1 MKRIIIILVCLL
13 MSACVLAYADTIDLS
28 GMTYDELV
36 ALKDQINLAMW
47 NSDEWQEVTVPVG
60 VWTVGEDIP
69 VGHWS
74 ISIAPESSRQW
85 VVVKYCDLLNEA
97 GTDAGNQFYCKIYA
111 YETIGAPD
119 NDNYPQMIN
128 LDVKAGTY
136 IIVQKGSVLFTPY
149 QGKPSLGF
157 K

>member
-1 MKRIIIILVCLL
+1 MKKILAVVYVVFLALLWQISAVADNVPIIKDEAELL
-13 MSACVLAYADTIDLS
+13 T
-28 GMTYDELV
+28 E
-36 ALKDQINLAMW
+36 
-47 NSDEWQEVTVPVG
+47 EE
-60 VWTVGEDIP
+60 E
-69 VGHWS
+69 
-74 ISIAPESSRQW
+74 W